1 MIHLIT
7 KNKLLKRNIILNI
20 SRGFKREV
28 APSDFDVNHRPKS
41 NLDKVQKEKLDLNK
55 EYIKSIT
62 GEYDVEN
69 QKWCEEADNFNDRE
83 D

>member
-28 APSDFDVNHRPKS
+28 VPSDFDVNHRPKS
-41 NLDKVQKEKLDLNK
+41 NLDKVQKEKLDFNK

-83 D
+83 Y

>member
-1 MIHLIT
+1 MIHLIRKT
-7 KNKLLKRNIILNI
+7 KVLKKNIIYNI

-28 APSDFDVNHRPKS
+28 VPSDFDVNHRPKS
-41 NLDKVQKEKLDLNK
+41 NLDKVQKEKLDINK

-62 GEYDVEN
+62 EKYDVEN
-69 QKWCEEADNFNDRE
+69 QKWCEDIDNFNARE

>member
-7 KNKLLKRNIILNI
+7 KNKLLKRTIFFNI

-28 APSDFDVNHRPKS
+28 VPSDFDVNHRPKS
-41 NLDKVQKEKLDLNK
+41 NQDKVQKEKLDLNK

-62 GEYDVEN
+62 ENYDVEN
-69 QKWCEEADNFNDRE
+69 KKWCEENKN
-83 D
+83 

>member
-7 KNKLLKRNIILNI
+7 KNKLLTRNIILNI

-28 APSDFDVNHRPKS
+28 VSTDFDVNHRPK
-41 NLDKVQKEKLDLNK
+41 LKQKEKLDLNK
-55 EYIKSIT
+55 EYVESLIGSTEIYT
-62 GEYDVEN
+62 VEN
-69 QKWCEEADNFNDRE
+69 KKWCIEIDNLNDRE

>member
-7 KNKLLKRNIILNI
+7 KNKLLKRTIFFNI

-28 APSDFDVNHRPKS
+28 VSSDFDVNHRPKS
-41 NLDKVQKEKLDLNK
+41 KLDPEEKLDLNK

-62 GEYDVEN
+62 GDFDVEN
-69 QKWCEEADNFNDRE
+69 EKWCIEINNLNDRE